1 MKSNISRLIILIL
14 LVLLKPAFAQSPL
27 GLTESKPEGSFD
39 AKELATKMLL
49 SKSVVVYLAP
59 LLFIQEQGL
68 TEERLRQI
76 GCRYETDDAEMLAEM
91 ARLVSQANP
100 EAERIKSKIK
110 FEPREA
116 IYLQSLGGS
125 RTTILFDRYSTNAPN
140 AEGMVDNKKI
150 SASQSVVSDIYRWAA
165 KLHPVEQC
173 ETFLRQ
179 YR

>member
-1 MKSNISRLIILIL
+1 M
-14 LVLLKPAFAQSPL
+14 LLKPSFAQSSL
-27 GLTESKPEGSFD
+27 GLTESKPERSFD

-59 LLFIQEQGL
+59 LIYIAERGL

-76 GCRYETDDAEMLAEM
+76 GCRYETDDAEMLAEL
-91 ARLVSQANP
+91 ARLVGQANP
-100 EAERIKSKIK
+100 EAARIKSEKT

-125 RTTILFDRYSTNAPN
+125 RTTLLFDRYSTNVPN

-150 SASQSVVSDIYRWAA
+150 SASQSVISDIYRWAA
-165 KLHPVEQC
+165 KLPPVEKC
-173 ETFLRQ
+173 ESFLRQ